1 MESARP
7 DEIEPLSNRLLIH
20 RVARLL
26 LPRAIAIGLHP
37 NLVSAAG
44 LSFGLL
50 AALAYT
56 NWRDWRWATVGLLLM
71 LCWHIMDG
79 LDGKLARATG
89 KCSALGRLLDGVA
102 DYSTFVAVNL
112 ALAFTHPAPALAV
125 SVAIGSGIC
134 HALQSQFYEGERAT
148 YIRRRDGNF
157 AAIERTVAGG
167 AVERLYNRCEAML
180 GNRTRRI
187 DRLLAAAPAAG
198 QAAILARWRPSAAR
212 VLRAMSPL
220 SANGRTL
227 AIWIAALAGDPMLY
241 WIWEIGPLTLLAL
254 IAARTLRNV
263 EAKASL
269 AS

>member
-20 RVARLL
+20 KAAGSL
-26 LPRAIAIGLHP
+26 LPRAITLGIHP

-44 LSFGLL
+44 LLFGLL

-56 NWRDWRWATVGLLLM
+56 QWRDWRMATLGFVLM
-71 LCWHIMDG
+71 ICWHIMDG

-89 KCSALGRLLDGVA
+89 KTSALGRLMDGIA
-102 DYSTFVAVNL
+102 DYSTFIAVYL
-112 ALAFTHPAPALAV
+112 ALALTDVDPKIALSAAIV
-125 SVAIGSGIC
+125 SGAC

-148 YIRRRDGNF
+148 FIRRRAGSF
-157 AAIERTVAGG
+157 IPVKRSEAGG
-167 AVERLYNRCEAML
+167 IVERIYNRCEAVL
-180 GNRTRRI
+180 GNRARPI
-187 DRLLAAAPAAG
+187 DGQLAAATPTERST
-198 QAAILARWRPSAAR
+198 ILARWQPSAAR

-227 AIWIAALAGDPMLY
+227 AIWVAAMAGDPLLY

-254 IAARTLRNV
+254 VAARTLRKV
-263 EAKASL
+263 ESKASL
-269 AS
+269 RS